1 MYNHLQ
7 FSCYEYKKGGY
18 LAVLYKDAEKTLAM
32 YSFKDGE
39 LTLLSNAFPQFDK
52 AAIETQTPTELKFE
66 IGYSTYPFTADGFT
80 LVKKNIEYDQK
91 TFEMIDHGDT
101 LTEYKWDGEKFVKQ
115 Q

>member
-1 MYNHLQ
+1 
-7 FSCYEYKKGGY
+7 
-18 LAVLYKDAEKTLAM
+18 M
-32 YSFKDGE
+32 YSFKDGK

-52 AAIETQTPTELKFE
+52 AAIEKQTPTELKFE
-66 IGYSTYPFTADGFT
+66 IGFHIYPFTGDGFT
-80 LVKKNIEYDQK
+80 LIKKNVEYDQE